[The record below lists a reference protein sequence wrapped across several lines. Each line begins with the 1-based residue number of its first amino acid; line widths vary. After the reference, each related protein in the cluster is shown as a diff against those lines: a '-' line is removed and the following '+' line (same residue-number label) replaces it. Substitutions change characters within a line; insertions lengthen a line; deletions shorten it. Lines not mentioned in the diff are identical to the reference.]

1 MKISLRNPQRGL
13 TLVEIMVA
21 MAISLVLLA
30 GIIQIFLGSKQAYR
44 VQDGLARLQENG
56 RFAMEFM
63 GRSIREASY
72 TDISVN
78 PALKYTLFNGTAIT
92 GTDGTPD
99 TITVSFDSTTDCL
112 GEDTATASVP
122 GGNVPRAVNRFFLNN
137 NDLKCQT
144 LNSLTLQ
151 TQPLIEGVEDMQILY
166 GVANGDQNANRYVV
180 APAAGSPDWA
190 NVVSARVCLLL
201 RSTEDNLVD
210 QPLNY
215 QDCNGDPKTAP
226 DRRLRRAFTATINL
240 RNRINTSPAL
250 WN

>member
-1 MKISLRNPQRGL
+1 MKIILRNPQRGL

-63 GRSIREASY
+63 GRSIREAGY
-72 TDISVN
+72 ADISVN

-112 GEDTATASVP
+112 GNTT
-122 GGNVPRAVNRFFLNN
+122 RNRP
-137 NDLKCQT
+137 
-144 LNSLTLQ
+144 S
-151 TQPLIEGVEDMQILY
+151 
-166 GVANGDQNANRYVV
+166 
-180 APAAGSPDWA
+180 AGSG
-190 NVVSARVCLLL
+190 R
-201 RSTEDNLVD
+201 
-210 QPLNY
+210 
-215 QDCNGDPKTAP
+215 
-226 DRRLRRAFTATINL
+226 
-240 RNRINTSPAL
+240 
-250 WN
+250 